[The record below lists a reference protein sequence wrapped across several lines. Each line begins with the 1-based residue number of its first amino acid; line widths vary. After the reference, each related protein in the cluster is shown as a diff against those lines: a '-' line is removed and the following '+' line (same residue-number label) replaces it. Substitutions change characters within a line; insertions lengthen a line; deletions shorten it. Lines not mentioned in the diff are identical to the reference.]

1 MFLKKINSIRHTLA
15 FRLTLWYAGLFMLTS
30 CVAFLFF
37 YFLITSVIRDRT
49 DQDLLGEARTLSS
62 ILKVEGVNAVQ
73 RQVVIE
79 AQAAG
84 EKKIFFRLLSRP
96 GVFFF
101 QYVLLARYWGWKS
114 SHQSTDP

>member
-15 FRLTLWYAGLFMLTS
+15 FRLTFWYAGIFMLTS
-30 CVAFLFF
+30 CVAFFFF

-62 ILKVEGVNAVQ
+62 ILKVQGMKAVK
-73 RQVVIE
+73 RRIIFE

-84 EKKIFFRLLSRP
+84 EKK
-96 GVFFF
+96 VFFF
-101 QYVLLARYWGWKS
+101 LLAARRFLLPICHTGAIS
-114 SHQSTDP
+114 GLARRRSRN